1 MKKVFFVAAT
11 LLFLLTGRSIAA
23 NQQKITEQKSTTPTV
38 SEQNAPATGS
48 ASSTE
53 ASATSKESGKE
64 PTEEEHEADIFTNGK
79 PDAQKIF
86 GLVLEH
92 LHDTYELHFFSA
104 KVPLPIIFIDAQG
117 FHFFATID
125 ALEHSGEYTVKGM
138 HQLEEEK
145 KAAQFFKVAPFK
157 RVDGKPMGT
166 FWDFSITANVF
177 WMLLA
182 VVLILLLAVSAGR
195 KAKTNLVPKGT
206 QNLVETMV
214 VYVRDEIVA
223 PNIEGS
229 WRERSLPY
237 FLTVFLFIFMMNMLG
252 LVPLSRTPTG
262 AIAVTMALALCT
274 FVLTQIAGIRAMGIK
289 EYLKHFTGGMLD
301 MDLPVAIKA
310 PLILIMTPIE
320 VIGLFTKPFALM
332 VRLFANM
339 TAGHIVIGA
348 LIGLAI
354 LFQSVIVGFSVSVPF
369 ALFIYLLELLV
380 AFIQAYVFTTLSA
393 VFVGMMAHEHH
404 HEEHHEAAAEAAH

>member
-1 MKKVFFVAAT
+1 MKYALVVLSLVAVLLYGGRVAADE
-11 LLFLLTGRSIAA
+11 AKPEPPA
-23 NQQKITEQKSTTPTV
+23 TETHNT
-38 SEQNAPATGS
+38 PATG
-48 ASSTE
+48 E
-53 ASATSKESGKE
+53 ASATSEPKAEGEHAEKEM
-64 PTEEEHEADIFTNGK
+64 TEEEHEADIFTNGK

-104 KVPLPIIFIDAQG
+104 KVPLPIMFVDSHG
-117 FHFFATID
+117 FHFFASLD
-125 ALEHSGEYTVKGM
+125 ALEHSGEYKVKGM
-138 HQLEEEK
+138 HELEEETK
-145 KAAQFFKVAPFK
+145 KAQFFKVSPFK
-157 RVDGKPMGT
+157 RIDNAPMGT

-177 WMLLA
+177 FMILA
-182 VVLILLLAVSAGR
+182 SVLVLLLAMKAGSM
-195 KAKTNLVPKGT
+195 AKKNVVPKGS
-206 QNLVETMV
+206 QNLVELMV
-214 VYVRDEIVA
+214 VYVRDEIIA

-229 WRERSLPY
+229 WANKTLPY
-237 FLTVFLFIFMMNMLG
+237 FLTIFIFIFMMNLLG
-252 LVPLSRTPTG
+252 LVPLTKTPTG

-274 FVLTQIAGIRAMGIK
+274 FVVTQIAGIRAMGIG

-301 MDLPVAIKA
+301 MDLPIFMKA
-310 PLILIMTPIE
+310 VLILIMTPIE
-320 VIGLFTKPFALM
+320 IIGLFTKPFALM

-354 LFQSVIVGFSVSVPF
+354 LFQSVVVGATVSVPF

-404 HEEHHEAAAEAAH
+404 HEGEHHEAEAASAH

>member
-1 MKKVFFVAAT
+1 MKRIYLVAAIVLS
-11 LLFLLTGRSIAA
+11 LLSGRAFAA
-23 NQQKITEQKSTTPTV
+23 DEH
-38 SEQNAPATGS
+38 QNTPATGN
-48 ASSTE
+48 AVSTE
-53 ASATSKESGKE
+53 QHPAAVTAAEGPKAEATATPEKEQ
-64 PTEEEHEADIFTNGK
+64 TEEEHEADIFTNGK

-104 KVPLPIIFIDAQG
+104 KVPLPILFKDDQG
-117 FHFFATID
+117 FHFFPSLE
-125 ALEHSGEYTVKGM
+125 ALEHSGEYEVKGL
-138 HQLEEEK
+138 HALEEEK
-145 KAAQFFKVAPFK
+145 KLSQFFKVAPFK
-157 RVDGKPMGT
+157 RVDGKQMGT

-177 WMLLA
+177 WMLMSF
-182 VVLILLLAVSAGR
+182 VLVLLLAVIAGN
-195 KAKTNLVPKGT
+195 KAKKNLVPKGT
-206 QNLVETMV
+206 QNVVETMV

-229 WRERSLPY
+229 WRDRSLPY
-237 FLTVFLFIFMMNMLG
+237 FLTIFLFIFMMNLLG
-252 LVPLSRTPTG
+252 LVPLTKTPTG

-274 FVLTQIAGIRAMGIK
+274 FVLTQIAGIRAMGLG

-301 MDLPVAIKA
+301 MDLPIAIKI
-310 PLILIMTPIE
+310 PLIAIMTPIE

-404 HEEHHEAAAEAAH
+404 HEEGEHHAEAAAH

>member
-1 MKKVFFVAAT
+1 MKYVLFVAAIIVT
-11 LLFLLTGRSIAA
+11 LLTGRSIAA
-23 NQQKITEQKSTTPTV
+23 DEPKTATPTV

-48 ASSTE
+48 ASAENTSSPKEQTE
-53 ASATSKESGKE
+53 D
-64 PTEEEHEADIFTNGK
+64 EHEKDIFTAGK

-92 LHDTYELHFFSA
+92 LRDTYELHFFSA
-104 KVPLPIIFIDAQG
+104 KIPLPIIFIDAQG
-117 FHFFATID
+117 FHFFASLD
-125 ALEHSGEYTVKGM
+125 ALEHSGEYTIKGL
-138 HQLEEEK
+138 HEIEDQK
-145 KAAQFFKVAPFK
+145 KASQFLKVTPFK

-182 VVLILLLAVSAGR
+182 AILLILLALNAGK
-195 KAKTNLVPKGT
+195 KARTNLVPHGA
-206 QNLVETMV
+206 QNLVETLV
-214 VYVRDEIVA
+214 VYVRDDIVA

-229 WRERSLPY
+229 WRDRTLPY
-237 FLTVFLFIFMMNMLG
+237 FVTVFLFILVMNILG
-252 LVPLSRTPTG
+252 LVPLSKTPTA

-301 MDLPVAIKA
+301 MDIPIAIKI

-320 VIGLFTKPFALM
+320 IIGLFTKPFALM
-332 VRLFANM
+332 IRLFANM

-404 HEEHHEAAAEAAH
+404 EEEHHAEPAAAH

>member
-1 MKKVFFVAAT
+1 MKKVFLVAAIVLS
-11 LLFLLTGRSIAA
+11 LLSGRSSAA
-23 NQQKITEQKSTTPTV
+23 DEH
-38 SEQNAPATGS
+38 QNSPATGN
-48 ASSTE
+48 ASSTSQPTAE
-53 ASATSKESGKE
+53 PAAGSKTETAVKE
-64 PTEEEHEADIFTNGK
+64 QTEEEHEADIFSNGK

-92 LHDTYELHFFSA
+92 LHDTYELHFVTV
-104 KVPLPIIFIDAQG
+104 KVPLPIMFYDAQG
-117 FHFFATID
+117 FHFFGSLD
-125 ALEHSGEYTVKGM
+125 ALEHSGEYTIKGL
-138 HQLEEEK
+138 HELEEEK
-145 KAAQFFKVAPFK
+145 KASQFMKVNPFK
-157 RVDGKPMGT
+157 RVDGKPTGMM
-166 FWDFSITANVF
+166 WDFSITANVF
-177 WMLLA
+177 YMLLA
-182 VVLILLLAVSAGR
+182 VLLIILLAMKAGSR
-195 KAKTNLVPKGT
+195 AKNNLVPKGA
-206 QNLVETMV
+206 QNVVEALV

-229 WRERSLPY
+229 WRERALPY
-237 FLTVFLFIFMMNMLG
+237 FVTIFVFILMMNLLG
-252 LVPLSRTPTG
+252 LVPLTKTPTS

-274 FVLTQIAGIRAMGIK
+274 FVLTQIAGIRSMGIG

-301 MDLPVAIKA
+301 MDLPIAIKL

-320 VIGLFTKPFALM
+320 IIGLFTKPFALM

-404 HEEHHEAAAEAAH
+404 PEEGLTPGEIAATH